1 MDISFRL
8 NKIAEKVSK
17 NSIIADIGTDHAYI
31 PIFLYK
37 NNIIKKAIAC
47 DISKGS
53 LEKAKLNILKYNL
66 GQYIETRLGNGLE
79 KVSLEDNVD
88 TIIMAGMGGML
99 MIDILKNDMEIAKAS
114 KTLILQPQ
122 KDIVEVRKFLHKNEF
137 QIQDEEMI
145 IDEGKF
151 YNIIIAKKGIQSFT
165 EKEYMFG
172 KANIEKKCDIL
183 KEYILKELNIMENI
197 INQLKTTNSFNRIK
211 EIEKQKE
218 IYKEV
223 LNCL

>member
-8 NKIAEKVSK
+8 NKIAEKVIK
-17 NSIIADIGTDHAYI
+17 NSVIADIGTDHAYI

-66 GQYIETRLGNGLE
+66 GKYIETRLGNGLE

-99 MIDILKNDMEIAKAS
+99 MIDILKNDIQIAKAS

-122 KDIVEVRKFLHKNEF
+122 KDIAEVRKFLHKNEF

-151 YNIIIAKKGIQSFT
+151 YNIIIAKKGVQSFT
-165 EKEYMFG
+165 EKEYIFG